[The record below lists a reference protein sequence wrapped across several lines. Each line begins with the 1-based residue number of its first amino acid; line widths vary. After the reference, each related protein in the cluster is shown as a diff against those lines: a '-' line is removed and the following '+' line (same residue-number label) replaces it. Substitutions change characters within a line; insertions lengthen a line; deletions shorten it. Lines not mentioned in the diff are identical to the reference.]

1 MSAACLGIHLFP
13 AAAAILPSNGRR
25 IVRALEVIEMS
36 GRPFGATLK
45 AFTLSRDAMA
55 VGDTVA
61 IRLPAERLHLFDA
74 QSGQR
79 VSA

>member
-1 MSAACLGIHLFP
+1 VEPTGLGT
-13 AAAAILPSNGRR
+13 ILH
-25 IVRALEVIEMS
+25 V
-36 GRPFGATLK
+36 RPFGATVK
-45 AFTLSRDAMA
+45 AFTLNRDATA

-79 VSA
+79 VS